1 MGSRRLPEVKEK
13 AVNVKN
19 DAQYSLRLDNDAIT
33 TIPVTH
39 ERNKSDSEDVW
50 KAHKTLRPSLL

>member
-19 DAQYSLRLDNDAIT
+19 EAQYSLRLDKAT
-33 TIPVTH
+33 TTMPVTH
-39 ERNKSDSEDVW
+39 ERNKSDNEDVW